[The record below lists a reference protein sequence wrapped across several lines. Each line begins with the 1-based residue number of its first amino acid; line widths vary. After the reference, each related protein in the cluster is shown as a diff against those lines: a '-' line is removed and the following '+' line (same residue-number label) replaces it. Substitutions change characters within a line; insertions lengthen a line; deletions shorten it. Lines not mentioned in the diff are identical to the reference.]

1 MREEDRRYREYL
13 RQLKEE
19 EKAKEVELE
28 RLIHEEVEKMWQ
40 KRLNQWRLEREARK
54 KLLAEVL
61 HGRAIQLQDRCKL
74 ILHDILF
81 GILMYYYYMQ
91 SRQCF
96 FIIYFNQTI
105 VS

>member
-81 GILMYYYYMQ
+81 SILMYYFYNMQ
-91 SRQCF
+91 LRQCF
-96 FIIYFNQTI
+96 FFYILIKP
-105 VS
+105 

>member
-19 EKAKEVELE
+19 EMAKEIELE

-54 KLLAEVL
+54 KLLADVL
-61 HGRAIQLQDRCKL
+61 RGRAIQLQERCKITIIFACVVA
-74 ILHDILF
+74 ILVHGHEVIK
-81 GILMYYYYMQ
+81 
-91 SRQCF
+91 
-96 FIIYFNQTI
+96 